1 MDEMLKRK
9 PLMKRKG
16 PSLAVVIGVG
26 EPKKAPPVPVEAPEQ
41 DEAVTHD
48 ESLVKCPN
56 CDCVFDA
63 AEHPAPKGAKESAYA
78 GEADEAG
85 EPAST
90 TEEQD

>member
-1 MDEMLKRK
+1 M
-9 PLMKRKG
+9 
-16 PSLAVVIGVG
+16 
-26 EPKKAPPVPVEAPEQ
+26 
-41 DEAVTHD
+41 HD

-78 GEADEAG
+78 GEGDEAG